1 MSRIIDPAELRALAR
16 LALPIVVIQVGMMFM
31 GVVDTIMVGH
41 LSPQALGAVALGNLY
56 FFAAAIFGMGILLAI
71 DPVISQGV
79 GAHDDIAIARAVQ
92 RGFVLSLVLTV
103 LVSAVLPTSRPVLT
117 LLSQPADVVPLVH
130 EYMLGILPGV
140 APFFFFVVVRQTLQ
154 AMHKTTAIV
163 VTIVVANLV
172 NVLINWMLIF
182 GELGAP
188 ALGVLGS
195 AIATSISRW
204 IMFFM
209 IALLSWP
216 TIRSYVDPWR
226 RESFAFKPLM
236 RMLQIGAPIGGT
248 LFLEYAN
255 FGVIALLMG
264 FLGTM
269 EVAGHQVAINL
280 ASLTFMVPAG
290 ISAAASVLVGNAI
303 GRGDAPAARRA
314 AKAALVAGAG
324 FMTLTMVA
332 FLAAPGLLASLYS
345 DDPTVLI
352 IAASLIPI
360 AGVFQVFDGIQ
371 VVGVGVLRGAGDTH
385 APMIIGLLGFWL
397 IGMPVSVYLGFNTS
411 LRAAGLWWGFVAG
424 LAAVAGFLLM
434 RIRHRFSRD
443 LQRIAVDE
451 HHLPALEAAE

>member
-1 MSRIIDPAELRALAR
+1 MSRIIDLAELRALAR
-16 LALPIVVIQVGMMFM
+16 LAVPIVLVQVGMMFM

-56 FFAAAIFGMGILLAI
+56 FFAAAIFGMGVLLSI
-71 DPVISQGV
+71 DPVITQAV
-79 GAHDDIAIARAVQ
+79 GAHDDVAIARAVQ
-92 RGFVLSLVLTV
+92 RGFVLGLLLSIV
-103 LVSAVLPTSRPVLT
+103 VSAIMPTARPILT
-117 LLSQPADVVPLVH
+117 LLRQPADVVPLTH

-163 VTIVVANLV
+163 VTIIVANLA
-172 NVLINWMLIF
+172 NALINWMLIY
-182 GELGAP
+182 GKLGAP
-188 ALGVLGS
+188 AMGVLGA

-209 IALLSWP
+209 LALLAWP
-216 TIRSYVDPWR
+216 TLKAYVDPWL
-226 RESFAFKPLM
+226 REAFALRPLL
-236 RMLQIGAPIGGT
+236 RMVQIGAPIGGT

-269 EVAGHQVAINL
+269 EVAGHQVAINI

-290 ISAAASVLVGNAI
+290 IGAAATVLVGNAI
-303 GRGDAPAARRA
+303 GRGDANAARRA
-314 AKAALVAGAG
+314 AKAAIVAGAG

-332 FLAAPGLLASLYS
+332 FLVMPE
-345 DDPTVLI
+345 I
-352 IAASLIPI
+352 IARVYTEDLKVLAIAVTLIPI

-397 IGMPVSVYLGFNTS
+397 IGMPVSIYLGFNTS

-424 LAAVAGFLLM
+424 LAAVAVFLLL
-434 RIRHRFSRD
+434 RIRHRFSQD
-443 LQRIAVDE
+443 LERIAVDE
-451 HHLPALEAAE
+451 QQVSLTA